1 MILTSILSFLSLYVI
16 TFIQNA
22 LKANDKDTLNTYEL
36 RARNNTEMYYY
47 LIQKDSN
54 SIETMKNLSMFT
66 DLIQNDSILFYN
78 VHYTMS
84 GKVVSI
90 VCN

>member
-1 MILTSILSFLSLYVI
+1 MILTSILSFFLSLYVI

-22 LKANDKDTLNTYEL
+22 LKANDKDTLNTYKL
-36 RARNNTEMYYY
+36 RARNNTEMYYN

-78 VHYTMS
+78 VH
-84 GKVVSI
+84 
-90 VCN
+90 

>member
-1 MILTSILSFLSLYVI
+1 MILTSILSFFLSLYVI

-78 VHYTMS
+78 VH
-84 GKVVSI
+84 
-90 VCN
+90 

>member
-1 MILTSILSFLSLYVI
+1 MILTSILSFFLSLYVI

-22 LKANDKDTLNTYEL
+22 LKANDKDTLNTYSL
-36 RARNNTEMYYY
+36 RARNNTEMYYN

-78 VHYTMS
+78 VH
-84 GKVVSI
+84 
-90 VCN
+90 